1 MQLVKALAPEI
12 LDALRERR
20 YFEVKEALQ
29 HLWPQDIVE
38 LLRELPKGYRVVLF
52 RLLDNETA
60 AEVFAELEPE
70 EAEELLRQFT
80 DEEVKELLTELPP
93 DDRAQLFSELPP
105 AVFKRLAA
113 LLPKEDREEVFKI
126 LGYPED
132 SAGRFISTDF
142 LEVPE
147 SATAEEVLELIRRQK
162 PEEEALYQIFVVDEA
177 GRLVGSLSAVD
188 LLRADPWDRMGDLA
202 KGPVPTVR
210 FDEPAERAVEVMKDY
225 DLLAVPVVDSG
236 GSLVGVITADDAM
249 DIQEAEATEDI
260 MRLGGLGEAE
270 LPLSPPVESAR
281 RRLPWVMLNFLTAG
295 VASSVV
301 ALFRGVIDQYA
312 ILPAFMPIVA
322 GMGGNA
328 GSQTLAVMIRGL
340 ALGDV
345 EAGEVLKVIG
355 VKLLTGFLVG
365 AAAGVAAGLFATL
378 VGGTPSIGVLVT
390 ISLVLNVMLGC
401 LAGVV
406 VPVALQRMRLDP
418 ALGSGIIITG
428 LTDTMGY
435 FILFGLTLLAMRAGL
450 FG

>member
-1 MQLVKALAPEI
+1 MQLVKVLAPEI

-20 YFEVKEALQ
+20 YFEVKEALE

-38 LLRELPKGYRVVLF
+38 LLRELPKGYRVILF
-52 RLLDNETA
+52 RLLDIDRA
-60 AEVFAELEPE
+60 AEVFSELEPA
-70 EAEELLRQFT
+70 EAEELLKQFT
-80 DEEVKELLTELPP
+80 DEEVKELLEELPP

-105 AVFKRLAA
+105 RVFKRLAA
-113 LLPKEDREEVFKI
+113 LLSKEDREEVLKI

-147 SATAEEVLELIRRQK
+147 DATAEEVLELIRREK
-162 PEEEALYQIFVVDEA
+162 PEEEALYQIFVVDKA

-188 LLRADPWDRMGDLA
+188 LLRSDPWERMGELA

-210 FDEPAERAVEVMKDY
+210 FDEPAERAVEVIKDY
-225 DLLAVPVVDSG
+225 DLLAVPVVDSA
-236 GSLVGVITADDAM
+236 GSLLGVITADDAM
-249 DIQEAEATEDI
+249 DIQEEEATEDI
-260 MRLGGLGEAE
+260 MRLGGLGQEE
-270 LPLSPPVESAR
+270 LPFSPPWLSAR

-345 EAGEVLKVIG
+345 EPGDVFRVIG
-355 VKLLTGFLVG
+355 IKVLTGLLVGVAAG
-365 AAAGVAAGLFATL
+365 AAAGFFAALL
-378 VGGTPSIGVLVT
+378 GGSFSIGALVT
-390 ISLVLNVMLGC
+390 VALVLNVMLGC
-401 LAGVV
+401 AAGVA
-406 VPVALQRMRLDP
+406 VPLLLQRLRLDP

-428 LTDTMGY
+428 FTDSMGY
-435 FILFGLTLLAMRAGL
+435 LILFGLTLLAMNLGL